1 MGQGR
6 DSCFRGSDSCVQ
18 GRKQGKIE
26 QKWVQFGRKTK
37 GRAGEG
43 CLSVVC
49 PTHFPGQKLALKTKE
64 DYFAYF
70 MFSFWVRPL
79 LTYIYNHYRKTRI
92 SECLNIWKR
101 WETERWVIIMKP
113 YGGWSFREM
122 KNGRMNLFALGIA
135 TPWTGI
141 FLINEKIMIMII
153 SLWNCFNGFALN
165 SSRHELQGERWMF
178 WTIDLSFYVTNIV
191 SDWSAYNKQRAL

>member
-1 MGQGR
+1 MY
-6 DSCFRGSDSCVQ
+6 GS
-18 GRKQGKIE
+18 
-26 QKWVQFGRKTK
+26 T
-37 GRAGEG
+37 
-43 CLSVVC
+43 
-49 PTHFPGQKLALKTKE
+49 PPPPGGKLALRTKE

-70 MFSFWVRPL
+70 MFSFWVRPP
-79 LTYIYNHYRKTRI
+79 LTYIYNNYRKRSI

-101 WETERWVIIMKP
+101 WEAERWVIIMKP

-141 FLINEKIMIMII
+141 FLINEKIMIMIF

-165 SSRHELQGERWMF
+165 SSRHELQGKRWMF

-191 SDWSAYNKQRAL
+191 SDWSAYNKQRVL

>member
-6 DSCFRGSDSCVQ
+6 DSCSRVSDSCVQ
-18 GRKQGKIE
+18 GRKQGEIE
-26 QKWVQFGRKTK
+26 QKRVQLQRKTK
-37 GRAGEG
+37 GPVR
-43 CLSVVC
+43 VVC
-49 PTHFPGQKLALKTKE
+49 PTYFSEEKLALRTKE

-101 WETERWVIIMKP
+101 WEAERWVVIMKP

-165 SSRHELQGERWMF
+165 SSRHELQGKALNVL
-178 WTIDLSFYVTNIV
+178 D
-191 SDWSAYNKQRAL
+191 DWSFLLRD